1 MARFA
6 PLRKTGSCCI
16 AKAHLRWLCPMAA
29 DAKPF
34 WEVKSLNE
42 MTDAEWESLCDG
54 CGRCCLYI
62 LHNEKT
68 GDVFET
74 DVACK
79 LFDPKARRC
88 TNYANRAKIV
98 PDCVKLTPENAD
110 KLSWMPK
117 TCAYRRLA
125 NGKTLP
131 DWHPLITGDPKSVER
146 AGVAVSPDLTPE
158 DEIDD
163 ALLESRITTAR

>member
-1 MARFA
+1 M
-6 PLRKTGSCCI
+6 S
-16 AKAHLRWLCPMAA
+16 
-29 DAKPF
+29 KPF
-34 WEVKSLNE
+34 WKAKTLEE
-42 MTDAEWESLCDG
+42 MTNEEWESLCDG
-54 CGRCCLYI
+54 CGRCCVYI
-62 LHNEKT
+62 LHNEET

-98 PDCVKLTPENAD
+98 PDCVQLTPENAE

-125 NGKTLP
+125 NGKSLP
-131 DWHPLITGDPKSVER
+131 KWHPLITGDRESAVR
-146 AGVAVSPDLTPE
+146 AGVAVAPDLIPE
-158 DEIDD
+158 SDIDD
-163 ALLESRITTAR
+163 DLLESRITKTR